1 MSTIDETIDFV
12 IASDIVH
19 DFSSSKQK
27 KIKTSSSSVC
37 IEVCSS
43 TNGLDQSFDI
53 VPITN
58 TLSCSHENG
67 CSCQSLVKENK
78 NIRGPSNR
86 NYTTKMLNKAKSQFS
101 LFYDLFKYYGKT
113 GEEKIL
119 FQKRKKERFEF
130 LELNWQ
136 SYSDEHTYHK
146 TIKTIMDVMN
156 TNCPYCFESRFLKAS
171 EGAPVQFLTSDCGH
185 SFCVPCFRMEKR
197 VKFLI

>member
-1 MSTIDETIDFV
+1 
-12 IASDIVH
+12 
-19 DFSSSKQK
+19 
-27 KIKTSSSSVC
+27 
-37 IEVCSS
+37 
-43 TNGLDQSFDI
+43 
-53 VPITN
+53 
-58 TLSCSHENG
+58 
-67 CSCQSLVKENK
+67 
-78 NIRGPSNR
+78 
-86 NYTTKMLNKAKSQFS
+86 MLNKAKSQFS

-171 EGAPVQFLTSDCGH
+171 EGAPVQFSL
-185 SFCVPCFRMEKR
+185 
-197 VKFLI
+197 LIVDIHFVYLVFEWKKGLNF

>member
-1 MSTIDETIDFV
+1 MSTIDETIDYV

-86 NYTTKMLNKAKSQFS
+86 DYTTKMLNKAKSQFS
-101 LFYDLFKYYGKT
+101 LFYDLFKHYGKT

-130 LELNWQ
+130 LELNWL

-156 TNCPYCFESRFLKAS
+156 TNCPYCFESRFLKAG